1 MTVRIQPSPFLRKAL
16 RADALISAAS
26 GAVMV
31 FGADALAPLTG
42 LPATLLLVAGLSL
55 IPFVAFVAWLSGRP
69 SVPAAM
75 VWAVIVLNVA
85 WAIDCAWIGL
95 GAGLAPTRLGI
106 GFLAMQAAAVLVLA
120 ELEFTGLRRAG
131 SPALA

>member
-1 MTVRIQPSPFLRKAL
+1 MSIRIQPSPFLRKTL

-31 FGADALAPLTG
+31 FGADPLAALTG

-69 SVPAAM
+69 TVPATW
-75 VWAVIVLNVA
+75 VWAVIVLNIV
-85 WAIDCAWIGL
+85 WAVDCAWVGF
-95 GAGLAPTRLGI
+95 AADLAPTGFGLS
-106 GFLAMQAAAVLVLA
+106 FLALQAAAVLVLA
-120 ELEFTGLRRAG
+120 ELEFTGLRRTG
-131 SPALA
+131 SPATA